1 MAYLIFAVALLL
13 VFISGIWA
21 VKKFRTKYKPNRWL
35 AGFFGPFII
44 IVPMIVAP
52 SLPPLVWSI
61 LIVLF
66 IWTNIYFF
74 EVSREMLETG
84 KTKTGFGRQSS

>member
-1 MAYLIFAVALLL
+1 MTYLIFALGLLI
-13 VFISGIWA
+13 VFISGIWV
-21 VKKFRTKYKPNRWL
+21 VKKFRTKYKPNRWF
-35 AGFFGPFII
+35 AGFLGPFII
-44 IVPMIVAP
+44 IVPLIVAP
-52 SLPPLVWSI
+52 SLPPVIWTV

-84 KTKTGFGRQSS
+84 KTKTGFGRRIS